1 MAQQLRLLDMELLAG
16 MKAGERGS
24 RREPSAPVPVTKRPD
39 PAERVAS
46 GDGPPSRRSGAG
58 RLDDRTR
65 ELGLRGVAEVRRIL
79 MEMSSRRTDQGGEEA
94 AA

>member
-16 MKAGERGS
+16 MKSGNRSSG
-24 RREPSAPVPVTKRPD
+24 REPPRVAVTRRPD
-39 PAERVAS
+39 PARVAS
-46 GDGPPSRRSGAG
+46 GDGSPPRRNSGG

-79 MEMSSRRTDQGGEEA
+79 TEKSSTRTDHGGEA
-94 AA
+94 AAA